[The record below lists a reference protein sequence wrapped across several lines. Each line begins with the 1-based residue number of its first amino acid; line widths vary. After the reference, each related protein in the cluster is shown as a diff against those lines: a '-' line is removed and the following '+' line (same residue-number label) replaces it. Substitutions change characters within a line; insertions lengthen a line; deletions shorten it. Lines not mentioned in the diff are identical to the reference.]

1 MNLLD
6 RGMSVLPAFRSL
18 CEDIRTGRLPAEV
31 TGLGHI
37 HKAVFTAALAHTL
50 SLKTVVLV
58 ADEAEANRLCQ
69 DLQALGL
76 QARFLPARELSLRRV
91 ESASREFEQM
101 RLGTLAKMAAGDYDC
116 VVACADAASQYTLPP
131 DLLRSRTLTLK
142 EGVPLPV
149 KDLSAALTVA
159 GYERCDQ
166 IEGPG
171 QFAVRGGIIE
181 DRKSVV

>member
-58 ADEAEANRLCQ
+58 ADEAEACLLYTSGKTPQRT
-69 DLQALGL
+69 DRRR
-76 QARFLPARELSLRRV
+76 ARHRYPA
-91 ESASREFEQM
+91 
-101 RLGTLAKMAAGDYDC
+101 
-116 VVACADAASQYTLPP
+116 
-131 DLLRSRTLTLK
+131 
-142 EGVPLPV
+142 
-149 KDLSAALTVA
+149 
-159 GYERCDQ
+159 
-166 IEGPG
+166 
-171 QFAVRGGIIE
+171 
-181 DRKSVV
+181 

>member
-58 ADEAEANRLCQ
+58 ADEAEANRL
-69 DLQALGL
+69 
-76 QARFLPARELSLRRV
+76 
-91 ESASREFEQM
+91 
-101 RLGTLAKMAAGDYDC
+101 
-116 VVACADAASQYTLPP
+116 
-131 DLLRSRTLTLK
+131 
-142 EGVPLPV
+142 
-149 KDLSAALTVA
+149 
-159 GYERCDQ
+159 
-166 IEGPG
+166 
-171 QFAVRGGIIE
+171 
-181 DRKSVV
+181 